1 MGSVDISESY
11 ATYQPTQEL
20 SSVVIPLLKGVLY
33 QEDKPELWNSLL
45 RLREIV
51 QNYISVLG
59 LDLRIDESEGYAFLQ
74 SKEPGNEENDQTDV
88 PRLVARRQLSYPL
101 SLLLVVLRKKLGEF
115 DINNNGDTRL
125 ILSRDEIV
133 ELVQD
138 FLPVGSNEARLI
150 DNIDANL
157 NKIADMGFIRRL
169 HGQKQMIEVRRI
181 IKAFIDAQWLDDF
194 RVRMEEYQR
203 QYGQLLQEETNGRNT

>member
-1 MGSVDISESY
+1 MSDIDMGEDY
-11 ATYQPTQEL
+11 ATQFTEEL

-45 RLREIV
+45 RLRKAV

-59 LDLRIDESEGYAFLQ
+59 LDLRLDEAEGYAFLQ
-74 SKEPGNEENDQTDV
+74 ARETDGESDERDV
-88 PRLVARRQLSYPL
+88 PRLVARRKLSYPL
-101 SLLLVVLRKKLGEF
+101 SLLLVVLRKRLSEF

-138 FLPVGSNEARLI
+138 FLPVGSNEARLV

-157 NKIADMGFIRRL
+157 NKIEDMGFIRRL
-169 HGQKQMIEVRRI
+169 RGQKQMIEVRRI
-181 IKAFIDAQWLDDF
+181 IRAFIDAQWLDDF
-194 RVRMEEYQR
+194 RERMEEYQR
-203 QYGQLLQEETNGRNT
+203 QRKQLSPEA